1 MRQTDNTAT
10 DEGTNSD
17 SVAADTDA
25 GVLLKRGQV
34 AKRARVSERTISNWQ
49 AQRIIPFVK
58 ISPRCVRYSWPAV
71 QRALDKLT
79 VKEVE

>member
-1 MRQTDNTAT
+1 MKTPSN
-10 DEGTNSD
+10 GD

-25 GVLLKRGQV
+25 GVLLKKGQV
-34 AKRARVSERTISNWQ
+34 ATRARVSERTISNWQ
-49 AQRIIPFVK
+49 ARRIIPFVK

-79 VKEVE
+79 VKEVTA